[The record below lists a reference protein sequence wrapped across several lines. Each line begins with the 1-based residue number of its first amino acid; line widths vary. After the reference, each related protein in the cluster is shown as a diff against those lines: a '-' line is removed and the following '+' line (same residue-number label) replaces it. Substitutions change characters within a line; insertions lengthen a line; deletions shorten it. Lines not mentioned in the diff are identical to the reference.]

1 MHSWAAVEEALSFG
15 SMATTTFWYTGHA
28 AVNEMNTGINWSTI
42 IFISGMMIMVEGMSG
57 AGFFDWLCLRL
68 ARLVNYRPVPLL
80 VCLMILSAVLSMF
93 IDSITVILFLAVAS
107 VQLARLLKFDPVPL
121 IIAEIFTANLG
132 GAATMS
138 GDPPNIIIGTALG
151 LTFGDFLQNTG
162 LIVLVSMVVI
172 VTFFYFAF
180 RKQVATQDEAARQKA
195 MEMDPKASIHSGRK
209 FALNVGV
216 FLLTVV
222 LLITHAKTGLTVAM
236 VGVIAAVLTL
246 LVNKDPILLLKR
258 VDWQTVLFFIG
269 LFLTVSGL
277 EQTGVLE
284 AMAQGIAHI
293 TGGGITENLN
303 RALADDVDAVVT
315 RNGAEMGWD
324 VPPVIT
330 YVSRQAE
337 LAPNE
342 ACKTFNMGVGLCLIV
357 APEDEAAVTE
367 ALVALG
373 EKPFRVGECV
383 EGSGKVVY
391 SDER

>member
-1 MHSWAAVEEALSFG
+1 MHA
-15 SMATTTFWYTGHA
+15 
-28 AVNEMNTGINWSTI
+28 
-42 IFISGMMIMVEGMSG
+42 
-57 AGFFDWLCLRL
+57 
-68 ARLVNYRPVPLL
+68 
-80 VCLMILSAVLSMF
+80 
-93 IDSITVILFLAVAS
+93 IT
-107 VQLARLLKFDPVPL
+107 
-121 IIAEIFTANLG
+121 
-132 GAATMS
+132 
-138 GDPPNIIIGTALG
+138 
-151 LTFGDFLQNTG
+151 
-162 LIVLVSMVVI
+162 
-172 VTFFYFAF
+172 
-180 RKQVATQDEAARQKA
+180 
-195 MEMDPKASIHSGRK
+195 
-209 FALNVGV
+209 
-216 FLLTVV
+216 
-222 LLITHAKTGLTVAM
+222 
-236 VGVIAAVLTL
+236 
-246 LVNKDPILLLKR
+246 
-258 VDWQTVLFFIG
+258 
-269 LFLTVSGL
+269 
-277 EQTGVLE
+277 
-284 AMAQGIAHI
+284 HI

>member
-1 MHSWAAVEEALSFG
+1 MLRWQTPAG
-15 SMATTTFWYTGHA
+15 SHA
-28 AVNEMNTGINWSTI
+28 HLRQAD
-42 IFISGMMIMVEGMSG
+42 SG
-57 AGFFDWLCLRL
+57 A
-68 ARLVNYRPVPLL
+68 
-80 VCLMILSAVLSMF
+80 
-93 IDSITVILFLAVAS
+93 
-107 VQLARLLKFDPVPL
+107 
-121 IIAEIFTANLG
+121 
-132 GAATMS
+132 
-138 GDPPNIIIGTALG
+138 
-151 LTFGDFLQNTG
+151 
-162 LIVLVSMVVI
+162 
-172 VTFFYFAF
+172 
-180 RKQVATQDEAARQKA
+180 AARRR
-195 MEMDPKASIHSGRK
+195 SGAR
-209 FALNVGV
+209 
-216 FLLTVV
+216 
-222 LLITHAKTGLTVAM
+222 HC
-236 VGVIAAVLTL
+236 
-246 LVNKDPILLLKR
+246 
-258 VDWQTVLFFIG
+258 
-269 LFLTVSGL
+269 
-277 EQTGVLE
+277 
-284 AMAQGIAHI
+284 HI

>member
-1 MHSWAAVEEALSFG
+1 MNLLSQILAVVIFVVMFVEIVREKRPRYIVTLCAGALTLIVVFLGLMHSWAAVEEALSFG
-15 SMATTTFWYTGHA
+15 SMDTTTFWYTGHA

-80 VCLMILSAVLSMF
+80 VCFMILSAVLSMF

-172 VTFFYFAF
+172 VPFFYFAF

-195 MEMDPKASIHSGRK
+195 MEMDPKASIHSWRK

-269 LFLTVSGL
+269 LFLAVSGL

-284 AMAQGIAHI
+284 AMAQGISPNFPP
-293 TGGGITENLN
+293 ESSF
-303 RALADDVDAVVT
+303 
-315 RNGAEMGWD
+315 RNS
-324 VPPVIT
+324 P
-330 YVSRQAE
+330 RQLSPTA
-337 LAPNE
+337 
-342 ACKTFNMGVGLCLIV
+342 
-357 APEDEAAVTE
+357 
-367 ALVALG
+367 
-373 EKPFRVGECV
+373 
-383 EGSGKVVY
+383 
-391 SDER
+391 

>member
-1 MHSWAAVEEALSFG
+1 MCIRDRSILEALL
-15 SMATTTFWYTGHA
+15 TPTRIYVKPVR
-28 AVNEMNTGINWSTI
+28 AVMEQVPGGI
-42 IFISGMMIMVEGMSG
+42 
-57 AGFFDWLCLRL
+57 R
-68 ARLVNYRPVPLL
+68 
-80 VCLMILSAVLSMF
+80 
-93 IDSITVILFLAVAS
+93 
-107 VQLARLLKFDPVPL
+107 
-121 IIAEIFTANLG
+121 
-132 GAATMS
+132 
-138 GDPPNIIIGTALG
+138 AL
-151 LTFGDFLQNTG
+151 
-162 LIVLVSMVVI
+162 
-172 VTFFYFAF
+172 
-180 RKQVATQDEAARQKA
+180 
-195 MEMDPKASIHSGRK
+195 
-209 FALNVGV
+209 
-216 FLLTVV
+216 
-222 LLITHAKTGLTVAM
+222 
-236 VGVIAAVLTL
+236 
-246 LVNKDPILLLKR
+246 
-258 VDWQTVLFFIG
+258 
-269 LFLTVSGL
+269 
-277 EQTGVLE
+277 
-284 AMAQGIAHI
+284 AHI

>member
-1 MHSWAAVEEALSFG
+1 MPDMYGDGEYDL
-15 SMATTTFWYTGHA
+15 
-28 AVNEMNTGINWSTI
+28 
-42 IFISGMMIMVEGMSG
+42 
-57 AGFFDWLCLRL
+57 AGFCVGIVDNAKLVDGSGIRVGDKIVGLASTGLHSNGFSL
-68 ARLVNYRPVPLL
+68 ARK
-80 VCLMILSAVLSMF
+80 ILAKSGLGPDDPFPGA
-93 IDSITVILFLAVAS
+93 DGATV
-107 VQLARLLKFDPVPL
+107 RD
-121 IIAEIFTANLG
+121 
-132 GAATMS
+132 
-138 GDPPNIIIGTALG
+138 
-151 LTFGDFLQNTG
+151 
-162 LIVLVSMVVI
+162 
-172 VTFFYFAF
+172 
-180 RKQVATQDEAARQKA
+180 
-195 MEMDPKASIHSGRK
+195 
-209 FALNVGV
+209 
-216 FLLTVV
+216 V
-222 LLITHAKTGLTVAM
+222 LLAPTQIYVE
-236 VGVIAAVLTL
+236 VVRSL
-246 LVNKDPILLLKR
+246 LRDLDVR
-258 VDWQTVLFFIG
+258 G
-269 LFLTVSGL
+269 
-277 EQTGVLE
+277 
-284 AMAQGIAHI
+284 MAHI